1 MRQKLVGLLSVL
13 SAVFIAAAAS
23 SQSSAFDRDQDRL
36 ERWHV
41 LDRHNYSS
49 QIRIHPKILLLVSVP
64 WSGESRSLMRE
75 IADLVAGKPDEFGSL
90 ELMYLQRNK
99 EKMLADAIGAVE
111 GRVTV
116 FYLHHSVPYKYQGR
130 LRAGNVLRSI
140 RPYLLPDPEEIPITE
155 LKTEDE
161 LRTFAGSTDK
171 AVLLMEFCG
180 WTRKLLAGG
189 NKNETTRSGLRLQG
203 DFAGAN
209 GESEKLPISLGKENQ
224 KVAGEEK
231 AALTCGSESAF
242 TGIPSIGEF
251 SSGNDSLTHQ
261 EDEYWDAENARSGTG
276 LTCTYEQFQKFD
288 AFFSKFMAV
297 AREYFLPL
305 EKHRFGL
312 VSERSLLSSLGIG
325 DSGSWVVMLSY
336 NGCQS
341 CSRILRDN
349 DDLASILQSEKCIVT
364 ELEGNGEDVDPA
376 LPTNKPSVLLFV
388 DRLSDS
394 SEIRRKSREALQQFR
409 DLSFHI
415 KVSDNMSYQTNERS
429 ERLSNRGLQKLHV
442 PSSGHPALKL
452 SPTVQKMKRREKM
465 SIMVLNDAN
474 HGSLENLQVDL
485 QGKSLQEIIK
495 YVLQQKKEATLS
507 SVAKE
512 AGFQL
517 LSQDLS
523 IKTADSLPSEGQ
535 ADANQDSSKSSQDSP
550 IRTLINLNEV
560 SVLSN
565 EEPSSDAEHSHFE
578 ENPAYLFTS
587 DKPIRLDRLVSDV
600 GMSAQ
605 EGIKLEGDEVSAFSI
620 EETSSDVE
628 SSHGEERPTYLLT
641 SEQPTKLDQLVS
653 DVGIS
658 ELKGIKLEEEQSL
671 NLDSLAEEQQ
681 EVENFP
687 GSFSFSDGNYRLLEA
702 LTGETRIPSLVIID
716 PVSHQHYVLPGNID
730 FSYASAESFVNRF
743 LNGSLFPFQL
753 SESEPASPR
762 EGSHPPF
769 VNQNFHEVD
778 SIPRVT
784 VHRFHEMVIGFN
796 QSDGE
801 NAVGASWNEDV
812 LVLFS
817 NNWCGFCQR
826 MNLVVREVFRGIKGC
841 MNVLK
846 MGSTAKDTILSDTS
860 ETKFPKVFLMDCTLN
875 DCSLTLRSVGMRDVY
890 PTLLLFPAKS
900 KVAVPYEGDATVND
914 IIEFIV
920 NHGSNSEHLTSETGI
935 LRSAARK
942 GRKVQQSG
950 KDSSATTKLHDKD
963 AYVESQEVILKHQAP
978 EEAAAYSETESHTS
992 RHSSNSAPPH
1002 VVIGTILSATSKI
1015 TSQPFDDSRVIIVA
1029 ADEGAGYFQGLMYNK
1044 PLRWEAVPSL
1054 EEGLKEVLKQA
1065 PLSFGGPLVRSGLPF
1080 VALTRAGGPRDG
1092 HPHWPEVAPGVYFL
1106 DQQSTVEEIEAIRSG
1121 DREVSDYWFFLG
1133 FSSWSWEQLF
1143 NEIAVGSWDVHE
1155 KGIEHLDWLS

>member
-1 MRQKLVGLLSVL
+1 MRRKLVGLLSVL

-36 ERWHV
+36 GRWHV

-49 QIRIHPKILLLVSVP
+49 EIRIHPKILLLVSVP

-75 IADLVAGKPDEFGSL
+75 IADLVAGSPEEFGAL

-99 EKMLADAIGAVE
+99 EKMLADAIGAAE

-140 RPYLLPDPEEIPITE
+140 RPYLLPDPEEIPLKE

-161 LRTFAGSTDK
+161 LRTFVESTDK

-180 WTRKLLAGG
+180 WTRKLLAGA

-231 AALTCGSESAF
+231 AALTCGSESALF

-251 SSGNDSLTHQ
+251 SSGNDSLTRQ
-261 EDEYWDAENARSGTG
+261 EDEYWDAENARSGIG

-297 AREYFLPL
+297 AREYSLPL
-305 EKHRFGL
+305 ENHRFGL

-341 CSRILRDN
+341 CSRILGDN
-349 DDLASILQSEKCIVT
+349 DDLASILQSEKSIVT

-394 SEIRRKSREALQQFR
+394 SEIRRNSREALQQFR
-409 DLSFHI
+409 DLSFHL

-429 ERLSNRGLQKLHV
+429 GRLSNRGLQK
-442 PSSGHPALKL
+442 
-452 SPTVQKMKRREKM
+452 
-465 SIMVLNDAN
+465 
-474 HGSLENLQVDL
+474 LQVDL

-495 YVLQQKKEATLS
+495 YVLQQKKEVTLS

-565 EEPSSDAEHSHFE
+565 EEPSSDAESSHFE

-628 SSHGEERPTYLLT
+628 SSHGEERPTYHLT
-641 SEQPTKLDQLVS
+641 SKQPTELDQLVS

-658 ELKGIKLEEEQSL
+658 ELKGIKLEEEHSPS
-671 NLDSLAEEQQ
+671 LDSLGEEQQ

-687 GSFSFSDGNYRLLEA
+687 GSFSFSDGNYRLLES
-702 LTGETRIPSLVIID
+702 LTGESRIPSLVIID
-716 PVSHQHYVLPGNID
+716 PVSHQHYVLPGNIE

-743 LNGSLFPFQL
+743 LNRTLVPFQL

-796 QSDGE
+796 QSDSE

-846 MGSTAKDTILSDTS
+846 MGSTAKDTILGDTS

-942 GRKVQQSG
+942 GRKVQKST
-950 KDSSATTKLHDKD
+950 KDSSVTTKPHDKD
-963 AYVESQEVILKHQAP
+963 AYVESQEVVLKHRAP
-978 EEAAAYSETESHTS
+978 ERAAAYSEAESHTS

-1029 ADEGAGYFQGLMYNK
+1029 ADESAGYFQGLMYNK

-1080 VALTRAGGPRDG
+1080 VALTRSGGARDG

-1121 DREVSDYWFFLG
+1121 NREVSDYWFFLG